1 MRRVRTLADSH
12 RRGLYDGRRRTAQSV
27 LLRPLEDQ
35 QPPALG
41 MVPIKQFNRQSLG
54 SLAIGS
60 FDHTEI
66 IVLLRMMRTRQLLAG
81 FLGLVRL
88 DTLGLVRLDTSAK

>member
-1 MRRVRTLADSH
+1 
-12 RRGLYDGRRRTAQSV
+12 
-27 LLRPLEDQ
+27 
-35 QPPALG
+35 

-66 IVLLRMMRTRQLLAG
+66 IVLLRMMRTRQLRKWAAVAFFVAVILNTRIRAG
-81 FLGLVRL
+81 RQP
-88 DTLGLVRLDTSAK
+88 